1 MTSQQNIMTFQ
12 FLGFFCSF
20 QQSFSQRFVSS
31 TVVNKGD
38 LLLAYFDPKYI
49 LKPKLAFL
57 NFMLMH
63 FLVRIKVELPT
74 LVRMLQFAETLIL
87 SFFTHENI
95 GNS

>member
-1 MTSQQNIMTFQ
+1 MTFQ

-31 TVVNKGD
+31 TVNKGD
-38 LLLAYFDPKYI
+38 LLLAYFDPKKYI
-49 LKPKLAFL
+49 LKPKLDFF